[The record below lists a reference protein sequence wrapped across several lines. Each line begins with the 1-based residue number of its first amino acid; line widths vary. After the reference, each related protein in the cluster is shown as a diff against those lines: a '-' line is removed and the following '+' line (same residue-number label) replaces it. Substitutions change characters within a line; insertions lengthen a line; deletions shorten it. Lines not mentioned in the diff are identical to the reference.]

1 MHDLPLSPEDRAAL
15 LRLVREQPARDRLL
29 AELVFG
35 HGVDLGDALSVR
47 ADNIAW
53 APDHVKLVTQAG
65 RSFSRTIT
73 VERET
78 VADILCERRT
88 GPLFAT
94 ASGVPI
100 RADYASRLLARIAE
114 AAGVPARFSARRMR
128 SKRAVAAR

>member
-1 MHDLPLSPEDRAAL
+1 MHDLPLSSEDRVTL

-35 HGVDLGDALSVR
+35 HGLDLGDALSIK
-47 ADNIAW
+47 ADQIAW

-65 RSFSRTIT
+65 RAYSRTVT
-73 VERET
+73 VEREA
-78 VADILCERRT
+78 VGEILGERRE

-100 RADYASRLLARIAE
+100 RADYASRLLARVAD
-114 AAGVPARFSARRMR
+114 AAGVPTRFSARRVR